1 MTMTRKKRRKVRF
14 AYRVA
19 IHMFNDIRIERLEI
33 TRVTKD
39 KVTYIN
45 AYGVEFTQDKRG
57 ASYRWFPVL
66 EKAQMHAL
74 KVVKD
79 RIEFYHG
86 VIANLE
92 HCATLARRGKIMVGV
107 DQKMV
112 DGKARSA
119 SSKTP

>member
-1 MTMTRKKRRKVRF
+1 MKTNKKQSRVRF

-19 IHMFNDIRIERLEI
+19 VHMFNDIRIERFEI

-45 AYGVEFTQDKRG
+45 AYGVEFTQDKLG
-57 ASYRWFPVL
+57 SSYRWFPVI
-66 EKAQMHAL
+66 EKAQKYAL
-74 KVVKD
+74 KMVKD